1 METFTHTAGGIRFS
15 LQADPALRMPAQML
29 LRSLESVPA
38 DEMKDGYM
46 FEAGFSVFTCMAA
59 EDGYQILS
67 PDYADSPLINTTQD
81 LSAALWVLLE
91 QALLLKKCGIGGEP
105 TRFDDEIVVAEGAL
119 ESPLI
124 SLQRYSDLGGSGW
137 CVEALAVED
146 GVCQTVS
153 APYSTIYAYELFAK
167 RPALLRVLSLPRE
180 YFVVFEENS
189 IADILN
195 EKNESL
201 LT

>member
-1 METFTHTAGGIRFS
+1 
-15 LQADPALRMPAQML
+15 MPAQML

-67 PDYADSPLINTTQD
+67 PDYADSPLINTTRD

>member
-38 DEMKDGYM
+38 DEMQDGYM

-67 PDYADSPLINTTQD
+67 PDYANSPLINTTQD

-137 CVEALAVED
+137 CVEALAMED

>member
-67 PDYADSPLINTTQD
+67 PDYANSPLINTTQD

-137 CVEALAVED
+137 CVEALAMED
-146 GVCQTVS
+146 GMCQTVS